1 MKRQRGDTNPH
12 SLLLSTSA
20 VIARWFLFWIVV
32 MGIGLHK
39 TSGWMIAG
47 GPTALSTNRRH
58 TMMFGNHREQ
68 LTRYRG
74 LSSSSSS
81 SALSATCRICRGSY
95 DSLSNE
101 ACSCV
106 YHPGSLRGESPRKS
120 DWEEENYDDD
130 GKRRTTKAKESIDN
144 SQLVYTYNCCGGIP
158 DSEGCTK
165 GKHKSFDDP

>member
-1 MKRQRGDTNPH
+1 MKRQRCDSTNPC
-12 SLLLSTSA
+12 LLLSTSA
-20 VIARWFLFWIVV
+20 VGARWFLFWIVV

-39 TSGWMIAG
+39 TFGWIAG
-47 GPTALSTNRRH
+47 GPTALSTTNRRH

-68 LTRYRG
+68 LTRYCGG
-74 LSSSSSS
+74 LSSSS

-95 DSLSNE
+95 DLLSNE

-130 GKRRTTKAKESIDN
+130 GKRKTKAKAKESIDN

>member
-1 MKRQRGDTNPH
+1 MKRQRGDSTNPH
-12 SLLLSTSA
+12 LLLSTSA
-20 VIARWFLFWIVV
+20 AARWFLFWIVV

-39 TSGWMIAG
+39 TFGWIAG

-74 LSSSSSS
+74 LSSSS

-130 GKRRTTKAKESIDN
+130 GKRKTKTKAKESIDN